1 MPEFN
6 IGEILEMIPHRY
18 PMIMVDRILE
28 CDDKTRIVG
37 IKNVSVNE
45 PCFQG
50 HFPGRP
56 VMPGVLQL
64 EAMAQTGGILL
75 IRISQLV
82 DKMPYFMSIDKV
94 KFRKVVVPGDQ
105 LRIEAEITKVRTR
118 IGRFSARILVD
129 GEVVSEAEMTCMLAE
144 VEPDA

>member
-28 CDDKTRIVG
+28 CDDKTHIVG
-37 IKNVSVNE
+37 IKNVSINE

-129 GEVVSEAEMTCMLAE
+129 GEVVSEAEMTCMLASA
-144 VEPDA
+144 EPDA

>member
-6 IGEILEMIPHRY
+6 IGQILKMIPHRY
-18 PMIMVDRILE
+18 PMIMVDRIVE

-75 IRISQLV
+75 IRISKLA

-105 LRIEAEITKVRTR
+105 LRIEAEITRVRTR
-118 IGRFSARILVD
+118 IGRFAARILVD

>member
-1 MPEFN
+1 MPAFT

-37 IKNVSVNE
+37 LKNVSVNE

-56 VMPGVLQL
+56 VMPGVLQV

-75 IRISQLV
+75 IRISKLA

-105 LRIEAEITKVRTR
+105 LRIEAEITRIRTR
-118 IGRFSARILVD
+118 IGRFAARILVD
-129 GEVVSEAEMTCMLAE
+129 GEVVSEAELTCMLASA
-144 VEPDA
+144 EPDA